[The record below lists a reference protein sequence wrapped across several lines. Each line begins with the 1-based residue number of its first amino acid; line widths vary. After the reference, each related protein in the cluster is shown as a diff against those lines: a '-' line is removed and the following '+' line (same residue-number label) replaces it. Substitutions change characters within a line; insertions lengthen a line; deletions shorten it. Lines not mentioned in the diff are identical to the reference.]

1 MKPVQRY
8 FFLGDD
14 WVYYK
19 LYIGPRVLDEFL
31 INTLKP
37 LIQGA
42 LDEHII
48 DKWFFV
54 NYQDDDR
61 HIRLRFRFKN
71 TSRDL
76 NYWVRTLHRE
86 IKPLVEKR
94 LIHKVQTDTYKRE
107 LERYGECTI
116 EETESLFYY
125 NSDLI
130 LSIIEETL
138 DDDSKRWLWGLK
150 AIDVFLDAWRLGL
163 VEKRDFFARLET
175 AFGAEMQATTYV
187 DRQLSKKYRLQKESI
202 ASIIESA
209 DGELTPFL
217 KTYLRNIQSPIES
230 IAEKKKNGLVNLE
243 IDELIGSF
251 VHMHCNRLFKSN
263 PRKNEWVLYYFLH
276 QFYRS
281 QAARLTSN

>member
-1 MKPVQRY
+1 M
-8 FFLGDD
+8 
-14 WVYYK
+14 
-19 LYIGPRVLDEFL
+19 DEFL

>member
-8 FFLGDD
+8 FFLGDR
-14 WVYYK
+14 WIYYK
-19 LYIGPRVLDEFL
+19 LYIGPQVLDEFL
-31 INTLKP
+31 VRTLKP

-71 TSRDL
+71 ASEDL
-76 NYWVRTLHRE
+76 NYWVLALHRE

-107 LERYGECTI
+107 LERYGEYTI
-116 EETESLFYY
+116 EEAESLFSY
-125 NSDLI
+125 NSELI
-130 LSIIEETL
+130 LSIIEKTL
-138 DDDSKRWLWGLK
+138 DDDPRRWLWGLK
-150 AIDVFLDAWRLGL
+150 AIDVFLDAWGLGL
-163 VEKRDFFARLET
+163 VEKRDFFARLKT

-187 DRQLSKKYRLQKESI
+187 NRQLSKKYRHQKENI
-202 ASIIESA
+202 ASIIEGTG
-209 DGELTPFL
+209 GELTPLL
-217 KTYLRNIQSPIES
+217 KAYLSNIQPPIES
-230 IAEKKKNGLVNLE
+230 IVKKKGSGFVNLE
-243 IDELIGSF
+243 IDDLVGSF

-263 PRKNEWVLYYFLH
+263 PRKNEWVLYYFLY

-281 QAARLTSN
+281 QVARLTSD